1 MFLDRSIEEDNK
13 MVESW
18 EGDAKGMPVFVGLP
32 ITSHPSAYNQ
42 EIIECSTLCCGRG
55 IAHVVCPEHSA
66 EPTAHLSL
74 LSRTY
79 LSATIY
85 PTEWVPSFHP
95 IELVQPHRAIHS
107 AHVGRLGQRAL
118 VHESGH
124 ESYLRH
130 IGDIGTAV
138 GASLSNGRLPTFKLL
153 PPQESTYPCI
163 L

>member
-1 MFLDRSIEEDNK
+1 MYLDRAIEEDKK

-18 EGDAKGMPVFVGLP
+18 EGDSKGMPVFVGLP
-32 ITSHPSAYNQ
+32 TTSLTSAYNL
-42 EIIECSTLCCGRG
+42 EILECSTLYCGRS

-66 EPTAHLSL
+66 EPAGHLSF

-79 LSATIY
+79 LSALFY

-95 IELVQPHRAIHS
+95 VELVQPQRAIHS
-107 AHVGRLGQRAL
+107 AIVGRLDQWAL

-124 ESYLRH
+124 ESDLRH
-130 IGDIGTAV
+130 IGDFGTAV
-138 GASLSNGRLPTFKLL
+138 GASLSNGGLPTLL
-153 PPQESTYPCI
+153 PPQESTYPYV